1 MEMYE
6 HILEN
11 QKKLETKIDEISKTN
26 TRQYTEMIKTQT
38 ELKVSLE
45 DLKGIRED
53 IKDLKNVHD
62 KDLKETN
69 KKIDVIENKLIVLE
83 NKEENVEKTTNQ
95 LYKYFISALVTLAAA
110 VIGYIIFQTTGIS
123 L

>member
-1 MEMYE
+1 MYE

-45 DLKGIRED
+45 DIKGIRED
-53 IKDLKNVHD
+53 IKELKHDHD
-62 KDLKETN
+62 KDIKETN
-69 KKIDVIENKLIVLE
+69 SKIDKIENKLIVLE
-83 NKEENVEKTTNQ
+83 NKEETIEKTTNQ

-110 VIGYIIFQTTGIS
+110 VIGYVIFQTTGIS